1 MKKHNLLCTAL
12 LTASLSFAVLSSAKA
27 KKCCADGSA
36 GRSVY
41 ALSANSNPNA
51 DAKPEKKPKKTKADK
66 LFELGESY
74 FKSNNYTEAL
84 KCFMKSAEKGH
95 VKAQN
100 NLGSMYTNGNGV
112 AQNYTEA
119 LKWFRKSAEQGDAKA
134 QYNLGVMY
142 ANGDGVAQNYTE
154 ALKWF
159 RKAAE
164 QGCAPAKK
172 ALKTL

>member
-1 MKKHNLLCTAL
+1 MKKHNLLCAAL
-12 LTASLSFAVLSSAKA
+12 LTASLSFAVQSSAKA
-27 KKCCADGSA
+27 KEYCPDGSA

-41 ALSANSNPNA
+41 ALSADSNPNA
-51 DAKPEKKPKKTKADK
+51 DAKPEKKHKKTKADK

-74 FKSNNYTEAL
+74 FESNNYTEAL
-84 KCFMKSAEKGH
+84 KCFMKAAKKGH

-100 NLGSMYTNGNGV
+100 NLGS
-112 AQNYTEA
+112 
-119 LKWFRKSAEQGDAKA
+119 
-134 QYNLGVMY
+134 MY

-159 RKAAE
+159 RKSAE

-172 ALKTL
+172 ALKTLKRNSR

>member
-12 LTASLSFAVLSSAKA
+12 LTASLSFAVLSSAEA

-36 GRSVY
+36 CKYAY

-51 DAKPEKKPKKTKADK
+51 DSKNNKTKADK

-74 FKSNNYTEAL
+74 FESNNYTEAL
-84 KCFMKSAEKGH
+84 KCFMKA
-95 VKAQN
+95 
-100 NLGSMYTNGNGV
+100 
-112 AQNYTEA
+112 
-119 LKWFRKSAEQGDAKA
+119 AEQGHVEA
-134 QYNLGVMY
+134 QYNLGAMY

-154 ALKWF
+154 AEKWF

-164 QGCAPAKK
+164 QGHAKAQYNLGAIYANGEGIEKDYTEAAKWYRK
-172 ALKTL
+172 AAEQGHAKATEALEKLRAK